1 MYYTYILESLS
12 RPEKHYI
19 GYTSDLKQRLSD
31 HNSGRCS
38 YTATFRP
45 WKVKV
50 YIAFED
56 QRHAQQFELYLK
68 SGSGHAFINRHFFNT
83 I

>member
-12 RPEKHYI
+12 SPKEHYI

-31 HNSGRCS
+31 HNAGKCGH
-38 YTATFRP
+38 TAAFRP

-50 YIAFED
+50 YIAFEE

-68 SGSGHAFINRHFFNT
+68 SGSGHAFINRHFFNAK
-83 I
+83 